1 VTKTAK
7 IKHMLSIVSTPI
19 GNLGD
24 ITLRAIET
32 LKACTAVICEDTR
45 VTGNLLKQLQIE
57 KKELISFHGYSDQ
70 GKANF
75 LVDRLKRGDH
85 LVLVSDAGT
94 PGISDPGYAVV
105 SKAVEAGIKIEVIPG
120 ASAFLAAL
128 SGSGLPIH
136 QFVYL
141 GFLPL
146 KKGRKTLL
154 ESLKEEER
162 TVVFYESVHRIEKTL
177 CELAD
182 ALASQPERPV
192 VIARELTKMHEEY
205 IHTTVGQLKEIA
217 KSVMQKGE
225 FVIVVGGL

>member
-1 VTKTAK
+1 
-7 IKHMLSIVSTPI
+7 
-19 GNLGD
+19 
-24 ITLRAIET
+24 
-32 LKACTAVICEDTR
+32 
-45 VTGNLLKQLQIE
+45 
-57 KKELISFHGYSDQ
+57 
-70 GKANF
+70 
-75 LVDRLKRGDH
+75 
-85 LVLVSDAGT
+85 
-94 PGISDPGYAVV
+94 
-105 SKAVEAGIKIEVIPG
+105 
-120 ASAFLAAL
+120 
-128 SGSGLPIH
+128 
-136 QFVYL
+136 
-141 GFLPL
+141 
-146 KKGRKTLL
+146 L